1 MSDVTN
7 EKTKHAVYAGIVVDV
22 AEADLDRVQKLL
34 AGITGGWQKA
44 VGSALS
50 RAAAAG
56 RTEAKRPVLAE
67 YAIDQ
72 STYLRETRT
81 INHFERS
88 ADGSIS
94 VAFAFAGYVIPL
106 LRFNTSVDSSG
117 SGRVVTQVKRNG
129 AAETLNHAFKA
140 QMGPHIGIYERTGA
154 GRFPLR
160 ELYGPATPQMMY
172 SNEAVMD
179 AVEEKMADTYNRRI
193 EHEVDALLNGW
204 RR

>member
-1 MSDVTN
+1 M
-7 EKTKHAVYAGIVVDV
+7 
-22 AEADLDRVQKLL
+22 
-34 AGITGGWQKA
+34 
-44 VGSALS
+44 
-50 RAAAAG
+50 
-56 RTEAKRPVLAE
+56 
-67 YAIDQ
+67 
-72 STYLRETRT
+72 
-81 INHFERS
+81 
-88 ADGSIS
+88 
-94 VAFAFAGYVIPL
+94 AFAFAGYVIPL
-106 LRFNTSVDSSG
+106 LQFNTSVDS

-154 GRFPLR
+154 GRWPVK

>member
-1 MSDVTN
+1 MSDITD

-56 RTEAKRPVLAE
+56 RTEAKKPILAE

-72 STYLRETRT
+72 STYLSETRT

-88 ADGSIS
+88 ADGSVS

-117 SGRVVTQVKRNG
+117 QVVTQVKRG
-129 AAETLNHAFKA
+129 SAATVLDHAFKA
-140 QMGPHIGIYERTGA
+140 QMGAHTGIYERTGA
-154 GRFPLR
+154 GRFPVK

-172 SNEAVMD
+172 SNEDVMD
-179 AVEEKMADTYNRRI
+179 AVEEKMADTYQKRI
-193 EHEVDALLNGW
+193 EHEIDALLNGW

>member
-1 MSDVTN
+1 MCKSCWQ
-7 EKTKHAVYAGIVVDV
+7 ASAAAG
-22 AEADLDRVQKLL
+22 R
-34 AGITGGWQKA
+34 
-44 VGSALS
+44 SALS

-106 LRFNTSVDSSG
+106 LQFNTSVDS

-154 GRFPLR
+154 GRWPVK

>member
-94 VAFAFAGYVIPL
+94 VAFAFAGYGIPL
-106 LRFNTSVDSSG
+106 LRFNTSVDS

>member
-106 LRFNTSVDSSG
+106 LQFNTSVDSSG
-117 SGRVVTQVKRNG
+117 RVVTEVKRNG
-129 AAETLNHAFKA
+129 AAETLNHAFEA
-140 QMGPHIGIYERTGA
+140 QMRPHIGIYERTGA

>member
-7 EKTKHAVYAGIVVDV
+7 ERTKHAVYAGITVDI
-22 AEADLDRVQKLL
+22 AEDSLDRVQKLL
-34 AGITGGWQKA
+34 AGISGGWQKA

-56 RTEAKRPVLAE
+56 RTEAKKPVLAE

-72 STYLRETRT
+72 NTYLRETRT
-81 INHFERS
+81 INHFERNT
-88 ADGSIS
+88 DGSIS

-106 LRFNTSVDSSG
+106 LQFNTSVDS

-154 GRFPLR
+154 SRFPVK

-172 SNEAVMD
+172 SNETVMD

-204 RR
+204 RQ

>member
-1 MSDVTN
+1 VSDVTN

-117 SGRVVTQVKRNG
+117 RVVTQVKRNG

>member
-7 EKTKHAVYAGIVVDV
+7 EKTKHAVYAGITVDI
-22 AEADLDRVQKLL
+22 AEDSLDRVQKLL
-34 AGITGGWQKA
+34 AGISGGWQKA

-56 RTEAKRPVLAE
+56 RTEAKKPILAE
-67 YAIDQ
+67 YAINQ
-72 STYLRETRT
+72 STYLSETRT

-106 LRFNTSVDSSG
+106 TKFNTSVDS
-117 SGRVVTQVKRNG
+117 SGRVVTQVKRNS
-129 AAETLNHAFKA
+129 AAETLNHAFQA
-140 QMGPHIGIYERTGA
+140 AMGPHTGIYERVGA
-154 GRFPLR
+154 ERFPVR

-172 SNEAVMD
+172 SNEAVLD
-179 AVEEKMADTYNRRI
+179 AVEEKMADTYNQRI
-193 EHEVDALLNGW
+193 EHEIDALLNGW

>member
-1 MSDVTN
+1 MSDITN
-7 EKTKHAVYAGIVVDV
+7 EKTKHAVYAGITVDI
-22 AEADLDRVQKLL
+22 AEDSLDRVQKLL
-34 AGITGGWQKA
+34 AGISGGWQKA

-106 LRFNTSVDSSG
+106 LQFNTSVDSSG
-117 SGRVVTQVKRNG
+117 RVVTPVKRNG

-154 GRFPLR
+154 GRWPVK

>member
-117 SGRVVTQVKRNG
+117 RVVTQVKRNG

>member
-1 MSDVTN
+1 MSDVTD

-34 AGITGGWQKA
+34 AGISGGWQKA

-81 INHFERS
+81 INHFEWS

-106 LRFNTSVDSSG
+106 LQFNTSVDS

-154 GRFPLR
+154 GRFPVK

>member
-1 MSDVTN
+1 MSDITN
-7 EKTKHAVYAGIVVDV
+7 EKTKHAVYAGITVDI
-22 AEADLDRVQKLL
+22 AEDSLDRVQKLL
-34 AGITGGWQKA
+34 AGISGGWQKA

-106 LRFNTSVDSSG
+106 LQFNTSVDS

-154 GRFPLR
+154 GRFPVK

-179 AVEEKMADTYNRRI
+179 AVEEKMADTYNLRI

>member
-1 MSDVTN
+1 MSDITD

-56 RTEAKRPVLAE
+56 RTEAKKPILAE

-72 STYLRETRT
+72 STYLGETRT

-88 ADGSIS
+88 ADGSVS

-106 LRFNTSVDSSG
+106 LRFNTSVDSS

-140 QMGPHIGIYERTGA
+140 QMGAHTGIYERTGA
-154 GRFPLR
+154 GRFPVK

-172 SNEAVMD
+172 SNEDVMD
-179 AVEEKMADTYNRRI
+179 AVEEKMADTYQKRI
-193 EHEVDALLNGW
+193 EHEIDALLNGW

>member
-117 SGRVVTQVKRNG
+117 RVVTQVKRNG

-154 GRFPLR
+154 GRWPVK